1 MLTQIPAKLR
11 NYVAFGSLNAPI
23 KAFYNMA
30 DMRMAMKTHRGD
42 REISFEDKKELV
54 IKVLHTYNLEFIR
67 Y

>member
-1 MLTQIPAKLR
+1 M
-11 NYVAFGSLNAPI
+11 AFGSFDAPL